1 MAGVELAPASAASAP
16 KAIYRQAIGCGFKGG
31 WHGSEAQLLSIG
43 FDAGHALA
51 IKRAPSTLTFLAGN
65 GEITTTDDRR
75 VLQRMARPFD
85 FLSVARVE
93 LKLALVTIELGELH
107 RDDRTACVA
116 DEIADGL
123 SFVHGKEGEVV
134 GSRPVMSILE
144 HDGPFVKPLND

>member
-43 FDAGHALA
+43 LDAGHTLA
-51 IKRAPSTLTFLAGN
+51 IEGAPGTLAFFAGN
-65 GEITTTDDRR
+65 GEIAAADDRR
-75 VLQRMARPFD
+75 VFKRMARSFD
-85 FLSVARVE
+85 FLSVAGVE

-107 RDDRTACVA
+107 RNDRTACVA
-116 DEIADGL
+116 DEIADDL
-123 SFVHGKEGEVV
+123 SFVHGKERRVV

-144 HDGPFVKPLND
+144 HDGPFVKPWSH